1 MGSLQKHSAKLIN
14 LTQKEKWNLESSVK
28 KNGHGYY
35 PVVEPEMYN
44 MQISLRLQ
52 IIIIAEK
59 TRGYLL
65 EVLIN

>member
-1 MGSLQKHSAKLIN
+1 